1 MECYKTTR
9 NKKFIVHGQQTFVFI
24 SSNARP
30 GERARGAS
38 APPTLCQGGQEVTGI
53 FLYFLLLI
61 QLVTETEWCMMVI
74 LITLVRD
81 ATTSS
86 AGLFL

>member
-1 MECYKTTR
+1 MG
-9 NKKFIVHGQQTFVFI
+9 NKLLFSLAATPGL
-24 SSNARP
+24 

-38 APPTLCQGGQEVTGI
+38 APPTLCQGGQEVTGT